1 MGKGDVKILILGDAK
16 DAQRAF
22 NDAARYS
29 SDFHG
34 KARDGFAESGRHADG
49 FGKKLGGV
57 RTAMLGLGAVGFG
70 ALVFG
75 AKDAIQSAMHLEE
88 TMSKSGVVFGE
99 AADEIK
105 AWGETAVETML
116 LSKQEAIGS
125 AATYGSLFQGM
136 GMTKEASVG
145 MAKSLVGLAADLRS
159 FNDVPIEEVFAA
171 LQSGLTGEIEPMRRF
186 SSNLSAVRIDAEAL
200 RLGLVKGNVSLA
212 DVETATVAI
221 TKANM
226 AAAKA
231 LKEHGAGSIEYRDA
245 AAKVAQAE
253 ENLSAKIAGKVPE
266 LDAAQKAQAAYSLIM
281 QDTVLAQGDVGRT
294 MDSASNKTVA
304 SQKRFEELKTEI
316 GTKLLPIYVG
326 AMDAMNKAAG
336 EVKKWWDE
344 NGENL
349 KKKFTDIFG
358 TDPVD
363 NFKRG
368 LKEVGV
374 IFDDLKGRVSLAH
387 AQFELGAVGIYKS
400 IGPAWEG
407 LGKLLLWLKNSVLD
421 PLWGSVQNGIAGTV
435 SAFGTLK
442 SVIDPIVGTIQDMN
456 RKLDE
461 LSRNPLIGAFV
472 SGIRSLN
479 PLMNMGDNT
488 PFQGGKAT
496 GGILP
501 DGMSWVGEHGR
512 ELAVTQGGQSRII
525 PNQNTGAALGGSR
538 TVIVETPTLLYL
550 DGNVVARSQRRRELQ
565 IR

>member
-1 MGKGDVKILILGDAK
+1 MNQVTSPTCATKDPRTTRQRLLRPLVAALALGLTVSLGSPAAADDLKDRRDQVRKAIVTSRQGVSESKAEMSKALAALAK
-16 DAQRAF
+16 AQSALAKAQRA
-22 NDAARYS
+22 
-29 SDFHG
+29 
-34 KARDGFAESGRHADG
+34 
-49 FGKKLGGV
+49 L
-57 RTAMLGLGAVGFG
+57 
-70 ALVFG
+70 
-75 AKDAIQSAMHLEE
+75 
-88 TMSKSGVVFGE
+88 
-99 AADEIK
+99 
-105 AWGETAVETML
+105 
-116 LSKQEAIGS
+116 S
-125 AATYGSLFQGM
+125 AATNAVGAARAADAAIGARLAVARTKLEQAKQAVTRAKAAVAAQLSLM
-136 GMTKEASVG
+136 GQAARESYQQQTD
-145 MAKSLVGLAADLRS
+145 LVGLSVVFDSADTGDLSRRLQWSTTIFDATTAQMTRLR
-159 FNDVPIEEVFAA
+159 D
-171 LQSGLTGEIEPMRRF
+171 LQ
-186 SSNLSAVRIDAEAL
+186 AK
-200 RLGLVKGNVSLA
+200 LV
-212 DVETATVAI
+212 
-221 TKANM
+221 
-226 AAAKA
+226 
-231 LKEHGAGSIEYRDA
+231 
-245 AAKVAQAE
+245 
-253 ENLSAKIAGKVPE
+253 
-266 LDAAQKAQAAYSLIM
+266 AAQKAQAAYSLIM